1 MSLSFNVVAATMLAC
16 ILVQITQSVPQKRF
30 LRALYGGNHGLG
42 VAVSHGSN
50 IETFLYPEGVAE
62 MDKRMP
68 LSLGKKYDRN
78 CFFSPVQCMLS
89 FNNQNQHDDAI
100 WNSRG
105 RR

>member
-1 MSLSFNVVAATMLAC
+1 MSISYNVIAATMFAC
-16 ILVQITQSVPQKRF
+16 ILLQITQCVPQKRF
-30 LRALYGGNHGLG
+30 LRALYSGNNGLG
-42 VAVSHGSN
+42 VLSQDTN
-50 IETFLYPEGVAE
+50 LETYIVPEGTAE

-105 RR
+105 